1 VEEQKVFVLAGVVMK
16 QQLSGE
22 QTNGTF
28 SLFENRSGGQSRT
41 PIHVHANDDETLF
54 IIEGEMQVISAGTA
68 HTMKAGQSIFLPR
81 GIPHQILNTSGSP
94 SHYMLLCTPSGFE
107 GFLADGGHLKA
118 PDEKVG
124 PPTPADVERMKAA
137 APRYGITF
145 LPGW

>member
-1 VEEQKVFVLAGVVMK
+1 MQEQKEFVLAGVLMK

-54 IIEGEMQVISAGTA
+54 ILEGQMQVIMAGKE
-68 HTMKAGQSIFLPR
+68 HTLKAAQSMFLPR
-81 GIPHQILNTSGSP
+81 GTPHQILNTSGAP

-107 GFLADGGHLKA
+107 GFLAEGGHLKA

-124 PPTPADVERMKAA
+124 PPTAADIERMKEA

-145 LPGW
+145 LPSW